1 MRVSRVALG
10 HGCSGVSS
18 ESWISALGQ
27 RYHGESEALP
37 FRYREVRNSGGTMSS
52 GSAWSHK
59 INPSQRASN
68 GFTVVGGVA
77 GSLFTKAKPGEEAF
91 GLLALEELVS
101 SGLEFGPEFGGLGF
115 SGFFNRFELRL

>member
-1 MRVSRVALG
+1 
-10 HGCSGVSS
+10 
-18 ESWISALGQ
+18 
-27 RYHGESEALP
+27 
-37 FRYREVRNSGGTMSS
+37 MSS

-68 GFTVVGGVA
+68 GFTVVRGVA
-77 GSLFTKAKPGEEAF
+77 GSLFAKAKPGEEAF